1 MTTTSGPAS
10 VAVARE
16 RQRLAAQLHGGV
28 VQQVTALSLAV
39 DSALLH
45 HADGDVAAVET
56 ALRSARAAADAAMRD
71 CRQLIDGL
79 RGDA

>member
-1 MTTTSGPAS
+1 MTTSDPAPA
-10 VAVARE
+10 AVARE
-16 RQRLAAQLHGGV
+16 RRRLAAQLHGGV

-45 HADGDVAAVET
+45 HADGDAAAVEV
-56 ALRSARAAADAAMRD
+56 ALRSVRAVADAAVRD